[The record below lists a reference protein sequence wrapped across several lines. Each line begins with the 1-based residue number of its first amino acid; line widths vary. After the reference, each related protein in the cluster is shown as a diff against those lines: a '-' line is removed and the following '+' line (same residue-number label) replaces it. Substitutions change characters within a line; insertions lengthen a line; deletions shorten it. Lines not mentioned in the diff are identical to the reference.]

1 MAVGWVMREPES
13 VSVAKACGSRS
24 DDATRTARV
33 AQRDGGTRLQVG
45 ASWLQRPA
53 GAGGHFETRSEG
65 LDGRTRRAYDHAMVD
80 AAHISQ
86 QTIDAAVDEAI
97 AAVLS
102 GDLAS
107 EPHLAR
113 AVIAERISAV
123 AHHRSRDEV
132 SAACDVD
139 GASWEE
145 IGHAFGMSPKNAHEH
160 FGTKPSGLPQ

>member
-1 MAVGWVMREPES
+1 MPTRKLVGRES
-13 VSVAKACGSRS
+13 VRLSLRSRDENGAPSRS
-24 DDATRTARV
+24 T
-33 AQRDGGTRLQVG
+33 
-45 ASWLQRPA
+45 
-53 GAGGHFETRSEG
+53 GGHLRTRSEG
-65 LDGRTRRAYDHAMVD
+65 LDGPRRRAYDPSMVD

-139 GASWEE
+139 GASWDD